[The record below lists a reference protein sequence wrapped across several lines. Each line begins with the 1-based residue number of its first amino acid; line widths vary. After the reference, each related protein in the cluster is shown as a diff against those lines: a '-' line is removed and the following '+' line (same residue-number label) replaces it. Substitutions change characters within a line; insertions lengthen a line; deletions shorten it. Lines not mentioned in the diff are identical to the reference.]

1 MDGGINDIL
10 GATLNSVISSVGV
23 FVPRFIS
30 GLIVLLIGIVVA
42 SFLKQLL
49 LQLFRIIKLDQFLD
63 KYSIAAPKA
72 KEKVNWAQILAELA
86 RWFIIILFLIPTVDA
101 WGLGRFVE
109 VLNELLNFLPRVFI
123 SVLLLIVG
131 IVISKLVYDLLLASV
146 GGVSKEAVK
155 TVAQVGR
162 WSVLVFVFLVVLN
175 QLGIASD
182 LIRILFAGIVGMTA
196 LAGGLAFGLGGKD
209 IARELLGR
217 IIKKI

>member
-63 KYSIAAPKA
+63 KYSLAAPKT

>member
-101 WGLGRFVE
+101 WGLWRFVE

>member
-109 VLNELLNFLPRVFI
+109 VLNELLNFLII
-123 SVLLLIVG
+123 SFTKG
-131 IVISKLVYDLLLASV
+131 FFSSFSV
-146 GGVSKEAVK
+146 RRITRAF
-155 TVAQVGR
+155 T
-162 WSVLVFVFLVVLN
+162 FLT
-175 QLGIASD
+175 
-182 LIRILFAGIVGMTA
+182 R
-196 LAGGLAFGLGGKD
+196 
-209 IARELLGR
+209 
-217 IIKKI
+217 